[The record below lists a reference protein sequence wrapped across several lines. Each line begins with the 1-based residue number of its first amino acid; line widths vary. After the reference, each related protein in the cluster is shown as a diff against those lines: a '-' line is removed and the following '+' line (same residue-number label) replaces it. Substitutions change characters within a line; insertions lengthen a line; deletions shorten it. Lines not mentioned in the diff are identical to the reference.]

1 MSVFDVLL
9 GPRSATELT
18 LIAQPIAP
26 LVEHDQALRNISDSL
41 LATLDTFLRHNGHLE
56 GAATELGV
64 HRHTMRN
71 RIAKIGQMTGQELDN
86 ADTRAQLL
94 LAIRAREL
102 LRIAGEN

>member
-1 MSVFDVLL
+1 
-9 GPRSATELT
+9 
-18 LIAQPIAP
+18 
-26 LVEHDQALRNISDSL
+26 
-41 LATLDTFLRHNGHLE
+41 
-56 GAATELGV
+56 
-64 HRHTMRN
+64 MRN